1 MVQEYTQYTFN
12 LPDGKQ
18 TIQTAVT
25 LEEAKQEALG
35 SFRRNGYD
43 VPDLS
48 NFTEKPADAGY
59 YMATRK
65 PVPSGVL
72 MGGQDVG
79 RNTQSLLNMGYTIED
94 GRVFAPIMAPP
105 QQVEQKQEAA
115 KPFVDFMDP
124 QKTAAENMQS
134 ATTYVEPASTP
145 AESVIQQTEDV
156 FQQPVTTY
164 TPAGTTP
171 PPAVSN
177 YTPAMAQGPRAV
189 INPYMAAA
197 PNIQPMAARPNVQMP
212 PLPQFAAPQP
222 SGTGIMGQLPQS
234 SGPVLRAPS
243 NAFSQDYAGFLTK
256 RN

>member
-18 TIQTAVT
+18 SIQTAAT

-35 SFRRNGYD
+35 FYRRNGYD

-72 MGGQDVG
+72 MGGQDVQ
-79 RNTQSLLNMGYTIED
+79 RNTQSLRNMGYTIED
-94 GRVFAPIMAPP
+94 GRVFAPVMAPP
-105 QQVEQKQEAA
+105 QQVEQQMPEPPQ
-115 KPFVDFMDP
+115 PF
-124 QKTAAENMQS
+124 
-134 ATTYVEPASTP
+134 VEPAAPTPPPAPTPTP
-145 AESVIQQTEDV
+145 AETVLNQTEDV
-156 FQQPVTTY
+156 FQPVSY
-164 TPAGTTP
+164 TPAAAAQ
-171 PPAVSN
+171 PAVSN
-177 YTPAMAQGPRAV
+177 YTQAMDPGPRAGL
-189 INPYMAAA
+189 NPYMAAA

-222 SGTGIMGQLPQS
+222 SGMGIMGQLPSATAPGS
-234 SGPVLRAPS
+234 SQLRAPS
-243 NAFSQDYAGFLTK
+243 NAFSKDYAGFLTQ

>member
-1 MVQEYTQYTFN
+1 MASYGFVDERGNAYNT
-12 LPDGKQ
+12 GG
-18 TIQTAVT
+18 AT
-25 LEEAKQEALG
+25 LEEAIQNAMSSYPQLSAGGTFRIDNNSTNEKLTYSFNPLAYQEAIG
-35 SFRRNGYD
+35 SGLNYSDAFAQ
-43 VPDLS
+43 S
-48 NFTEKPADAGY
+48 NLPPAAPTP
-59 YMATRK
+59 A
-65 PVPSGVL
+65 
-72 MGGQDVG
+72 
-79 RNTQSLLNMGYTIED
+79 
-94 GRVFAPIMAPP
+94 APIMAPP

-164 TPAGTTP
+164 TPAGTTSSLS
-171 PPAVSN
+171 AVSN

-212 PLPQFAAPQP
+212 PLPQVPAPQP

>member
-18 TIQTAVT
+18 TIQTATT

-43 VPDLS
+43 VTDLS

-65 PVPSGVL
+65 PIPSGVL
-72 MGGQDVG
+72 MGGQNVQ

-94 GRVFAPIMAPP
+94 GRVFAPVMAPP
-105 QQVEQKQEAA
+105 QQVEQKQEAPQA
-115 KPFVDFMDP
+115 PVGHPALTPPPDP
-124 QKTAAENMQS
+124 S
-134 ATTYVEPASTP
+134 ATTP

-171 PPAVSN
+171 PSAVSN
-177 YTPAMAQGPRAV
+177 YTPAMAQEPRAV

-212 PLPQFAAPQP
+212 PLPQVPAPQP

>member
-1 MVQEYTQYTFN
+1 MASYGFVDERGNAYNT
-12 LPDGKQ
+12 GG
-18 TIQTAVT
+18 AT
-25 LEEAKQEALG
+25 LEEAIQNAMSSYPQLSAGGTFRIDNNSTNEKLTYSFNPLAYQEAIG
-35 SFRRNGYD
+35 SGLNYSDAFAQ
-43 VPDLS
+43 S
-48 NFTEKPADAGY
+48 NLPPAAPTP
-59 YMATRK
+59 A
-65 PVPSGVL
+65 
-72 MGGQDVG
+72 
-79 RNTQSLLNMGYTIED
+79 
-94 GRVFAPIMAPP
+94 APIMAPP

-164 TPAGTTP
+164 TPAGTTSP
-171 PPAVSN
+171 SAVSN

-212 PLPQFAAPQP
+212 PLPQVPAPQP

>member
-18 TIQTAVT
+18 SIQTAAT

-35 SFRRNGYD
+35 FYRRNGYD

-72 MGGQDVG
+72 MGGQDVQ
-79 RNTQSLLNMGYTIED
+79 RNTQSLRNMGYTIED
-94 GRVFAPIMAPP
+94 GRVFAPVMAPP
-105 QQVEQKQEAA
+105 QQVEQQMPEPPQ
-115 KPFVDFMDP
+115 PF
-124 QKTAAENMQS
+124 
-134 ATTYVEPASTP
+134 VEPAAPTPPPAPTPTPTP
-145 AESVIQQTEDV
+145 AETVLNQTEDV
-156 FQQPVTTY
+156 FQPSGY
-164 TPAGTTP
+164 TQASLPQTP
-171 PPAVSN
+171 VSN
-177 YTPAMAQGPRAV
+177 YTQQSMAQGPRPE
-189 INPYMAAA
+189 INPYMSLGTAAAA

-212 PLPQFAAPQP
+212 PLPQVPASQP

>member
-1 MVQEYTQYTFN
+1 MASYGFVDERGNAYNT
-12 LPDGKQ
+12 GG
-18 TIQTAVT
+18 AT
-25 LEEAKQEALG
+25 LEEAIQNAMSSYPQLSAGGTFRIDNNSTNEKLTYSFNPLAYQEAIG
-35 SFRRNGYD
+35 SGLNYSDAFAQ
-43 VPDLS
+43 S
-48 NFTEKPADAGY
+48 NLPPAAPTP
-59 YMATRK
+59 A
-65 PVPSGVL
+65 
-72 MGGQDVG
+72 
-79 RNTQSLLNMGYTIED
+79 
-94 GRVFAPIMAPP
+94 APIMAPP

-156 FQQPVTTY
+156 FQQPVTTS
-164 TPAGTTP
+164 TPAGTTSSLS
-171 PPAVSN
+171 AVST

-212 PLPQFAAPQP
+212 PLPQVPAPQP

>member
-1 MVQEYTQYTFN
+1 MASYGFVDERGNAYN
-12 LPDGKQ
+12 AGG
-18 TIQTAVT
+18 AT
-25 LEEAKQEALG
+25 LEEAIQNAMSSYPQLSAGGTFRIDNNSTNEKLTYSFNPLAYQEAIG
-35 SFRRNGYD
+35 SGLNYSDAFAQ
-43 VPDLS
+43 S
-48 NFTEKPADAGY
+48 NLPPAAPTP
-59 YMATRK
+59 A
-65 PVPSGVL
+65 
-72 MGGQDVG
+72 
-79 RNTQSLLNMGYTIED
+79 
-94 GRVFAPIMAPP
+94 APIMAPP

-171 PPAVSN
+171 PSAVSN

-212 PLPQFAAPQP
+212 PLPQVPAPQP